1 MASPLMLYNIWLKR
15 KGMAEEVKPVVA
27 NNSDSAGTKATST
40 VVREWKAI
48 ALATYYSLVVS
59 LGGSQFGFL
68 IAFSSPLLD
77 DFQTHLPADFAVWSG
92 FNQCVYQDLIG
103 PIGPAG
109 AVFGSIFSSPVVA
122 VTGFVT
128 GLIVMSS
135 LSVAGWLLMAVSYF
149 TYHGGAWSAVWFR
162 TMLLLG
168 RLLTGVGAGWAAGVV
183 PVGVSSCSV
192 VVVYCS
198 MHVQKAHMREK
209 ELGGRTYGTVAY
221 TALTEI
227 SAIIA
232 PSKLGCCMSCS
243 CSKQDG

>member
-1 MASPLMLYNIWLKR
+1 MEGETQPLLD
-15 KGMAEEVKPVVA
+15 
-27 NNSDSAGTKATST
+27 NSGRATCT
-40 VVREWKAI
+40 VVPRWKTI

-59 LGGSQFGFL
+59 LGGVQFGL
-68 IAFSSPLLD
+68 VVTFSSPLLD
-77 DFQTHLPADFAVWSG
+77 DFQAHLPADFAVWSG

-122 VTGFVT
+122 LTGFVT

-149 TYHGGAWSAVWFR
+149 TYHGGTWSAVWFR

-168 RLLTGVGAGWAAGVV
+168 RLLTGVGAGWAAGVI
-183 PVGVSSCSV
+183 PVGASSCSV

-198 MHVQKAHMREK
+198 MHVQN
-209 ELGGRTYGTVAY
+209 
-221 TALTEI
+221 
-227 SAIIA
+227 S
-232 PSKLGCCMSCS
+232 
-243 CSKQDG
+243 